1 MSISGS
7 RSIDESFLCFL
18 LKHRAL
24 HHAPAICA
32 VHQIWAYELLPYKFA
47 VVERFLFE
55 SYDILVS
62 GVSSPN
68 QESDIKKLW
77 RQNILYSHIYIY
89 VDVGVTFAVKFLN
102 LYKVSSILK
111 FLYQEKNINFAFAI
125 RQTAQDAWNK
135 YQSLRCVNRIQFES
149 VWRKICDNV
158 AKSSC
163 MNISFRVFK
172 FDQVRDSMHP
182 AECCSASRNPGI
194 SRLGRIFM
202 RPHCSV

>member
-1 MSISGS
+1 MLYFCTYVCINNHSLYVGTCWKYFKFVVHRIMSISGS

-135 YQSLRCVNRIQFES
+135 YQSLRCKSNTI
-149 VWRKICDNV
+149 WICVTKDL
-158 AKSSC
+158 
-163 MNISFRVFK
+163 
-172 FDQVRDSMHP
+172 Q
-182 AECCSASRNPGI
+182 
-194 SRLGRIFM
+194 
-202 RPHCSV
+202 